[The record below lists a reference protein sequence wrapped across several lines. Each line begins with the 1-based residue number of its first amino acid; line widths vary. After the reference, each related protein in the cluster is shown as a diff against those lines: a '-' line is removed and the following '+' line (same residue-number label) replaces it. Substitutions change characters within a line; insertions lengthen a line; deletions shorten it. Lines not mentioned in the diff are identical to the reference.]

1 MRHANSYYNDLKMY
15 AGNLDIPLSPK
26 GIECALDFGKEFEYK
41 NFDMVFVSEQS
52 RSYETAILF
61 LSQIKELDKIP
72 IKLNSRSEL
81 DNFDTNKYL
90 PIFSYAELN
99 ERDYGILQNKEKNES
114 EKKFGKETIR
124 RWRREFDDG
133 PMGGEKFTEIVSRV
147 ANFYYDILLPYMHSY
162 DVLIVAH
169 QNSIRALYYLMFNVL
184 KDEVDDIEFSN
195 GQILHIHFD
204 KNASINDSHPKNVI
218 VMSAG
223 KGKRMGKMTANTPKS
238 LLDINGHTLID
249 YSLSFIA
256 QNEQYRASIIYGH
269 LAEKWNGIIN
279 KYHKYNGRIE
289 FLKTNKNETYEKQL
303 ISSYLKIEKK
313 SNYFIIYSADV
324 LFDYRLFDV
333 AISHHI
339 KKNAAITVVLSKD
352 KGRWKKWKYNFENDR
367 IKDIFISNTQQ
378 PYERFFFVINKEI
391 MDKYIEM
398 RMTNNF
404 EENSNYGEGACFMIK
419 NLITMQIPINYLMLN
434 DMLINVNDSTDFE
447 FAKKFI
453 SEQNHN
459 IYNYMNRDL

>member
-1 MRHANSYYNDLKMY
+1 
-15 AGNLDIPLSPK
+15 
-26 GIECALDFGKEFEYK
+26 
-41 NFDMVFVSEQS
+41 
-52 RSYETAILF
+52 
-61 LSQIKELDKIP
+61 
-72 IKLNSRSEL
+72 
-81 DNFDTNKYL
+81 
-90 PIFSYAELN
+90 
-99 ERDYGILQNKEKNES
+99 
-114 EKKFGKETIR
+114 
-124 RWRREFDDG
+124 
-133 PMGGEKFTEIVSRV
+133 
-147 ANFYYDILLPYMHSY
+147 
-162 DVLIVAH
+162 
-169 QNSIRALYYLMFNVL
+169 
-184 KDEVDDIEFSN
+184 
-195 GQILHIHFD
+195 
-204 KNASINDSHPKNVI
+204 
-218 VMSAG
+218 MSAG